1 MAFDSDRLRDGNPLR
16 EGMGPLDEAR
26 SQMRE
31 AVLAVVAGEPP
42 RSPRGRGRQSPLRS
56 VIVAVVVLVV
66 VLAWTGARLWSPGGT
81 ATVQAAQIRFEV
93 RLAEETAITPGLI
106 ATPLSGTTR
115 VLHLHRDVLVT
126 NADVAQT
133 GVFAIEGDATWSV
146 RVGFTPGGSD
156 RLRRATTTH
165 VGKPVAILLDGQLAL
180 APTLRSP
187 IADTAVINGQYTREA
202 AEQLAAGIARQ

>member
-1 MAFDSDRLRDGNPLR
+1 MAFDSDRFRDGDPLR

-42 RSPRGRGRQSPLRS
+42 RSPGRRGRQSPLRS
-56 VIVAVVVLVV
+56 VILSVAVLVV
-66 VLAWTGARLWSPGGT
+66 VLAWTGARLWSPEGT
-81 ATVQAAQIRFEV
+81 ATVQAAQVRFEV
-93 RLAEETAITPGLI
+93 RLAEDTAVTPGLI
-106 ATPLSGTTR
+106 PSSLMGTTR
-115 VLHLHRDVLVT
+115 VLYLHRDVLVT

-133 GVFAIEGDATWSV
+133 GVIAIDGDAHWSV
-146 RVGFTPGGSD
+146 RVEFTPAGAE

-165 VGKPVAILLDGQLAL
+165 LGKPVAILLDGQLAL

-187 IADTAVINGQYTREA
+187 IADTAVISGDYTREA